1 MNTEPDTLQEEY
13 FRLARNPEFERR
25 VSLAAEKAIQEMDK
39 VVANEV
45 KLRYVTHIFAKTLD
59 EIAKW
64 LIKPRYLN

>member
-1 MNTEPDTLQEEY
+1 MYSETEQKHEHY
-13 FRLARNPEFERR
+13 FRLARHPDFEKR
-25 VSLAAEKAIQEMDK
+25 VSQAAEQAIQEMDK

-64 LIKPRYLN
+64 LIKPKYLN